1 MKLCHTYQYLRRP
14 MEISHTDLWPLA
26 ALAPADNEMQMTPDN
41 DMQMTP
47 DDMQMTPDDMQMTP
61 DDMQMTPAPRAGPH
75 RDRGDNQLI
84 GQSDITAACDKS
96 ESVAAVLHGPLV

>member
-47 DDMQMTPDDMQMTP
+47 DDMQMTP
-61 DDMQMTPAPRAGPH
+61 APRAGPH